1 MFLGLYELLKDRF
14 FEGLFS
20 YNFKYCIVC
29 NFDVLYNF
37 SDLEN
42 GEDFYRLGKVK
53 NYSKDF

>member
-29 NFDVLYNF
+29 NFDVLYSF

-53 NYSKDF
+53 NYS